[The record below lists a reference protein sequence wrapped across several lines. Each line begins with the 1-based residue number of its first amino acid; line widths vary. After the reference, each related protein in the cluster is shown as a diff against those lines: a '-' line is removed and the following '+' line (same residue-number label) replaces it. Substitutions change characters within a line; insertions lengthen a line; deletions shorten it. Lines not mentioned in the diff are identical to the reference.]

1 MKKCVFLFF
10 FLNKSIAL
18 FAAGNDY
25 VITLLQ
31 TGFFQHS
38 HSAEIIGRHCIGM
51 GFVGTLVNKSHV
63 FLQAENNL
71 AWTCHRAVRRSSL
84 VEGTS
89 LKVCY
94 NARKASRKTDK

>member
-1 MKKCVFLFF
+1 MFLFV

-18 FAAGNDY
+18 CAAGNDY

-63 FLQAENNL
+63 FLQVENNWL
-71 AWTCHRAVRRSSL
+71 GL
-84 VEGTS
+84 VTEQFAAAPWS
-89 LKVCY
+89 
-94 NARKASRKTDK
+94 KAQV